1 MTRKLMTKADTKL
14 LLAIILLSLFV
25 FALLKFYAT
34 VLPTERQV
42 VIKVS
47 GEVVKKISLQEGT
60 HLQKIT
66 IEGKKGP
73 AIIEIKGWKV
83 RMVEAFCPDKLC
95 VKQGWIS
102 NPGQS
107 IICVPNE
114 VVLYFDAAEANFIDA
129 ITH

>member
-14 LLAIILLSLFV
+14 LLAIIFLSLFV
-25 FALLKFYAT
+25 FALLKFYAA

-47 GEVVKKISLQEGT
+47 GEVVKKISLQEDRP
-60 HLQKIT
+60 LQRIT

-73 AIIEIKGWKV
+73 SIIEIKGRKV
-83 RMVEAFCPDKLC
+83 RMLEAFCPDKLC

-107 IICVPNE
+107 IVCVPNE
-114 VVLYFDAAEANFIDA
+114 IVLYFDAAEANFVDA